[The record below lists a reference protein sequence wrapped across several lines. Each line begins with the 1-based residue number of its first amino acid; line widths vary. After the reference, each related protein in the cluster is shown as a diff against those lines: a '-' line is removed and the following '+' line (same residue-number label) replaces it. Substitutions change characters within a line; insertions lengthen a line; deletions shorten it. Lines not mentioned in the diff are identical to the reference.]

1 MIVFKAFL
9 SVLKKCKGPIIIFTI
24 MLVLFG
30 ALNFSNNSNTLD
42 FTSVK
47 PDVVIVNEDVE
58 DGITKSFIDYIEQR
72 SEIVDI
78 SNDEISDAL
87 FYRNVNYVI
96 YIPKGFR
103 DDVING
109 KEPNVLVKST
119 GDYNASLANMMV
131 NRYMKVLNLYSYY
144 VEDEEEL
151 ISLIKG
157 TLEKEVEVQV
167 TSKLDTYNLS
177 KMSTYFNFMNYSIL
191 AGLVYVISLVLSSF
205 YNDKIRKRTVV
216 SSIRYKSFNRY
227 LLLSN
232 GLFAFVLW
240 ALYIILS
247 VILLGDIVFSLHG
260 LICIVNSLIFTLVSL
275 VIALL
280 IGNLI
285 NNKNAINGIVNV
297 VALGSSFICGAFV
310 PVEFMPDFVVNLGKV
325 LPSYYFINTNNIIKS
340 LEEINL
346 NSLKPVFI
354 NFGIMFVFIVLFV
367 ILINVISKSK
377 RKFA

>member
-30 ALNFSNNSNTLD
+30 ALNFSNNSNSLD

-131 NRYMKVLNLYSYY
+131 NRYMKVLNLYNYY

-151 ISLIKG
+151 ISLVKG
-157 TLEKEVEVQV
+157 TLEKDVEVQV

-247 VILLGDIVFSLHG
+247 VILLGDIIFSLHG
-260 LICIVNSLIFTLVSL
+260 LICIINSLIFTLVSL

>member
-30 ALNFSNNSNTLD
+30 ALNFSNNSNSLD

-131 NRYMKVLNLYSYY
+131 NRYMKVLNLYNYY